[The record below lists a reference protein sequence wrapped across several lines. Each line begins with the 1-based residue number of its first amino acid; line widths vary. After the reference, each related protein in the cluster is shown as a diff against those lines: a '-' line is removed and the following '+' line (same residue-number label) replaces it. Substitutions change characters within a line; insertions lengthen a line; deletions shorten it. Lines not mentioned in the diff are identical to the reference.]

1 MTNTSINKGGGGM
14 KKLVD
19 NCEHHSYI
27 IIEPQHKITTSLGY
41 VMIKETYACDDCGK
55 GLDVYYPEGKQP

>member
-1 MTNTSINKGGGGM
+1 M

-19 NCEHHSYI
+19 NCEHDAYI

-41 VMIKETYACDDCGK
+41 PMIKETYACSDCGK
-55 GLDVYYPEGKQP
+55 GLDIYYPEGEQPA